1 MDIWDTELPVVPL
14 DDTEIKKAM
23 EGLGL
28 SAEVADFQSVSRVL
42 DDQMA
47 DSLVSFM
54 ERGCDYPEAIAAQIA
69 VSRIVLLKALRLKEE
84 FEATRH

>member
-1 MDIWDTELPVVPL
+1 MDIWNTDQPITPL
-14 DDTEIKKAM
+14 DDAEVKEAM

-28 SAEVADFQSVSRVL
+28 SAEVADLQSVSRIL
-42 DDQMA
+42 DDEIA